1 MMLSKGNGYG
11 YINGYI
17 NGYGD
22 GDGNGNGNGYI
33 NGNGNG
39 NGDGDGDGYGNGYG
53 IGRENPYTIRLLIPD
68 VDPVL
73 SVAYQSQLIGIN
85 Q

>member
-1 MMLSKGNGYG
+1 MMICNG
-11 YINGYI
+11 

-22 GDGNGNGNGYI
+22 GNGY
-33 NGNGNG
+33 G
-39 NGDGDGDGYGNGYG
+39 NGDGKGYGK
-53 IGRENPYTIRLLIPD
+53 ENPYTTRLLIPD

>member
-1 MMLSKGNGYG
+1 MLLSDGNGDGNRYG
-11 YINGYI
+11 NR
-17 NGYGD
+17 D
-22 GDGNGNGNGYI
+22 GDGNGNGNRDGYGR
-33 NGNGNG
+33 GNGN
-39 NGDGDGDGYGNGYG
+39 DFADGDGYGNGYG
-53 IGRENPYTIRLLIPD
+53 KENPYTTRLLIPD

>member
-1 MMLSKGNGYG
+1 MTPIGN
-11 YINGYI
+11 
-17 NGYGD
+17 
-22 GDGNGNGNGYI
+22 
-33 NGNGNG
+33 
-39 NGDGDGDGYGNGYG
+39 GYGNGYG
-53 IGRENPYTIRLLIPD
+53 YGDGNGYGNGDGKGYGKENPYTTRLLIPD

>member
-1 MMLSKGNGYG
+1 MTLLSNGYG
-11 YINGYI
+11 NSD
-17 NGYGD
+17 GYG
-22 GDGNGNGNGYI
+22 NSN
-33 NGNGNG
+33 
-39 NGDGDGDGYGNGYG
+39 GDGDGYGDGYG
-53 IGRENPYTIRLLIPD
+53 NGDGKGKGYGKENPYTTRLLIPD

>member
-1 MMLSKGNGYG
+1 MMLSNGYG
-11 YINGYI
+11 YGYGYGYGDG

-22 GDGNGNGNGYI
+22 GDGNGK
-33 NGNGNG
+33 
-39 NGDGDGDGYGNGYG
+39 
-53 IGRENPYTIRLLIPD
+53 ENPYATRLLIPD

>member
-1 MMLSKGNGYG
+1 MMASNGSGYG
-11 YINGYI
+11 NSY
-17 NGYGD
+17 GYGD
-22 GDGNGNGNGYI
+22 GYGKGYGYGKGNGK
-33 NGNGNG
+33 
-39 NGDGDGDGYGNGYG
+39 
-53 IGRENPYTIRLLIPD
+53 ENPYTTRLLIPD